1 MAAITASEQWASE
14 YLDEEKLRPTE
25 DRWAS
30 EFAQSAI
37 IPFNST
43 DTSQPAAKWA
53 HEYLDQ
59 HANWAQEYQDLTDD
73 KKWADEF
80 VAQNDDQMKSTA
92 KELVD
97 QMNDPKFANSEVMYV
112 HCVADNVMT
121 YCVTFGFLRWDTWNC
136 FLVIY
141 FDGFS
146 SLCLASAIA

>member
-1 MAAITASEQWASE
+1 VAAITASEQWASE

-37 IPFNST
+37 VPFNSA

-97 QMNDPKFANSEVMYV
+97 QMNDPKFANSEVLHA
-112 HCVADNVMT
+112 HCIADNVMT
-121 YCVTFGFLRWDTWNC
+121 YSYLRVSSLGHMELFSGN
-136 FLVIY
+136 Y
-141 FDGFS
+141 FDGFF